1 MEPRG
6 FVSDLRDLL
15 SIDARDI
22 ETSHHGAWNYD
33 NDSNV
38 CLGIHLRRL
47 AKKDSKLNK
56 IANHMIGLQASAS
69 LKEIDYRK
77 IYDLIISRAG
87 NMT

>member
-22 ETSHHGAWNYD
+22 ETSHHGPWNYD

-47 AKKDSKLNK
+47 AKKDNKLKASVFHAWFLETVENRFENRC
-56 IANHMIGLQASAS
+56 ISIGGFENRLF
-69 LKEIDYRK
+69 
-77 IYDLIISRAG
+77 
-87 NMT
+87 